1 MAKLGGSALP
11 ARVGVVTVS
20 YGSEPV
26 LSGFLASVVGASS
39 EPAPIVVAD
48 NRPAEGEARCLAESA
63 GAQYLPMPSNLGY
76 GSAVNAAVAALPH
89 EVEWVLVSN
98 PDVILDPGALDR
110 LREAGD
116 EDAAI
121 ASVGPAVY
129 NADGTLYPSARAV
142 PSLRT
147 GVGHAM
153 FANLWPGNP
162 WSRRYRNDAQGPI
175 VRRDAGWLSGSCLL
189 VRRSAFDALG
199 GFDTGYFMY
208 FEDVDLGYR
217 FGRHGYRN
225 LYEPAA
231 RVTHTGAHSTTSD
244 SATMIAVHHTSARR
258 FLARKYSGPL
268 LWPVRV
274 ALTAGLTVRSAII
287 GRRVRRQESSS

>member
-1 MAKLGGSALP
+1 MAKSGGSALST
-11 ARVGVVTVS
+11 RVGVVTVS

-26 LSGFLASVVGASS
+26 LSAFLPSVAGASS
-39 EPAPIVVAD
+39 DAVPVVVAD
-48 NRPAEGEARCLAESA
+48 NLPDEGDVRSLAESA
-63 GAQYLPMPSNLGY
+63 GAHYLPMPANLGY
-76 GSAVNAAVAALPH
+76 GGAVNAAIDALPRDI
-89 EVEWVLVSN
+89 EWVLVSN
-98 PDVILDPGALDR
+98 PDVVLDPGVLDR

-116 EDAAI
+116 EDPAI

-129 NADGTLYPSARAV
+129 NGDGTLYPSARAV

-153 FANLWPGNP
+153 FANFWPGNP
-162 WSRRYRNDAQGPI
+162 WSRRYRNDAEAPTG
-175 VRRDAGWLSGSCLL
+175 RRDAGWLSGSCLL
-189 VRRSAFDALG
+189 VRRSAFDEVG

-225 LYEPAA
+225 LYEPSA

-244 SATMIAVHHTSARR
+244 SARMIAAHHTSARR

-268 LWPVRV
+268 LWPLRV
-274 ALTAGLTVRSAII
+274 ALTAGLTIRSALI
-287 GRRVRRQESSS
+287 GRRIRRQENEP